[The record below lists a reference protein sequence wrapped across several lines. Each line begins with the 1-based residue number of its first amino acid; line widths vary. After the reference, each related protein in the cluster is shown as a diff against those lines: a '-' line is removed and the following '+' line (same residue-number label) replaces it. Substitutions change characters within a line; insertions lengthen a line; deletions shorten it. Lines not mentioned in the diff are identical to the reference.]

1 MFHLSK
7 ILKQPNW
14 IAPGVLLV
22 LLVGVISTLSRSG
35 NHSQDSAQVSVGQAE
50 AMHSPTIQMV
60 GYNEPV
66 DENPQLGPASQIPKA
81 AEPPKAVAEKLEKTI
96 RETIALWNASAG
108 EFESRLLDTMGGRM
122 TSRRRPDGRAEY
134 LLSISKDRGPS
145 LWIDA
150 GSNRVH
156 IEGRE
161 SAVRG
166 AAQLVHALD
175 APPSAEGVGVRCVS
189 VPPARKK
196 EIDSLVQAVRMDER
210 SRAATGVNPAP
221 GAPVRP
227 VAMQQGGNSDVES
240 PLGPPAPDSPRN
252 GLSPEPRTERSET
265 APVAEPGAEPSGEP
279 ALEPVGGGRL
289 VAPVQV
295 QVLEGMDALI
305 IRGRPE
311 DVKRVADLIRQIEE
325 YSKAI
330 TPATEVVLLKH
341 VDSTALGTLLDQL
354 YEEVLSAREGTVSI
368 TPLAAPNALL
378 LIGRPESV
386 EKIKALIQQLDQP
399 ISPTARF
406 QVFRL
411 KSVPAT
417 EAQENITSFFEE
429 DGASDDT
436 AMKPRV
442 QVVADFRSNSLIVRA
457 NPNDMA
463 EVAAI
468 IARIDSGDSDA
479 FNEVRIFK
487 LKNASA
493 ETLGPVLQDAITGQM
508 YGQRARTGPSAMTG
522 VARAEDYEKKS
533 TRLKLVTIDAKG
545 QAILNSGILTDAQV
559 TADPRTNGLIVTASA
574 DSMPLIAALIRE
586 LDSPPSIESQVKVFT
601 LVNGDATNMATMLQ
615 NIFGAAVAGDEL
627 AVRTGII
634 PEETSLVGLNFAVDI
649 RTNSIIV
656 TGSAGA
662 LTVVEAV
669 LARLDGSDPRE
680 RKTAVFRIKNI
691 QAADVA
697 TVINQYLT
705 TKRDIETANPDI
717 LSVFEQIE
725 REVIVVAEPASNSV
739 IISATPRY
747 FEDIMRLVD
756 EIDRRQPMIMIQVV
770 IAEVSLGNFS
780 EFGVELGLEDS
791 ILFNR
796 NLATGGLAIP
806 GTLFSNG
813 LNTGARG
820 VTSLGTGQVNTDL
833 SFGGLVLNASSES
846 VSVLVRALQ
855 SCSRMKVLSRPQIM
869 TLDNEPAQIVVGED
883 VPFITGTS
891 FSEFGQQNSVD
902 YREVGLIL
910 TVTPRVSAEGLV
922 VMEIVATNSKVGPI
936 DEGIPVSVAGGEVIR
951 SPRIQMISAQT
962 VVSSMNGQTVVMGGL
977 IIEDDRLVSRRVPWI
992 SSIPLVGNLFKYES
1006 RTKDRKELLIIMT
1019 PRIVEN
1025 AAEADRIAQ
1034 VEASRLHWC
1043 RSDVQRLHGG
1053 YGGDPFFACPTPDGG
1068 PHVIYPDET
1077 PTVEMMPEDLHVPA
1091 GAFQQGEVI
1100 TTPPGIP
1107 PAMQGTAPYFDQPR
1121 ADYPST
1127 EATEFDRRAPE
1138 MVPTPYQA
1146 APVMPERA
1154 AQEPALRPEPGAAV
1168 PYPVMPRLEE
1178 PAESG
1183 PPSPSPSLNDSGA
1196 FMAPGASGRGASP
1209 NSRIVFGRPLYRTT
1223 GTQGER

>member
-1 MFHLSK
+1 MLHFSK
-7 ILKQPNW
+7 MLKQPAW
-14 IAPGVLLV
+14 IALGVALV
-22 LLVGVISTLSRSG
+22 LIGGVISQLLRSSSSSNTPSEAVVHNNKDRSSRSG
-35 NHSQDSAQVSVGQAE
+35 IRTVS
-50 AMHSPTIQMV
+50 
-60 GYNEPV
+60 YNEPLERNGGSEVVSDSPEGVIYAKKGTV
-66 DENPQLGPASQIPKA
+66 DKTLRAAVTLWNCSA
-81 AEPPKAVAEKLEKTI
+81 AEFK
-96 RETIALWNASAG
+96 
-108 EFESRLLDTMGGRM
+108 SRLLQALGGKIQ
-122 TSRRRPDGRAEY
+122 SRTRPDGGSEY
-134 LLSISKDRGPS
+134 LIPLSTEHGSR
-145 LWIDA
+145 LWIEPN
-150 GSNRVH
+150 SNRVE
-156 IEGRE
+156 IEGPE

-166 AAQLVHALD
+166 TAQLVHALD
-175 APPSAEGVGVRCVS
+175 AVPSTEDIGVRCVS
-189 VPPARKK
+189 IPPTR
-196 EIDSLVQAVRMDER
+196 ETEVQSLIQAVLMDER
-210 SRAATGVNPAP
+210 SRATSATRAP
-221 GAPVRP
+221 RDLSAGP
-227 VAMQQGGNSDVES
+227 VALAMQGNENGVTPPSVGNSANEQPSASD
-240 PLGPPAPDSPRN
+240 
-252 GLSPEPRTERSET
+252 PEPPDPDE
-265 APVAEPGAEPSGEP
+265 GAEAEEGEEPSTEP

-330 TPATEVVLLKH
+330 TPAIEVAPLKF
-341 VDSTALGTLLDQL
+341 VDSTALGTLLNRL
-354 YEEVLSAREGTVSI
+354 YDEVLSAREGTVSI
-368 TPLAAPNALL
+368 TPMAAPNALL

-386 EKIKALIQQLDQP
+386 AKIKDLIEQLDQP
-399 ISPTARF
+399 VSPTARF

-411 KSVPAT
+411 KNVPAT
-417 EAQENITSFFEE
+417 EAQESITSFFEE
-429 DGASDDT
+429 DQASAET
-436 AMKPRV
+436 AMAPRV
-442 QVVADFRSNSLIVRA
+442 YVVADFRSNSLIVRA

-468 IARIDSGDSDA
+468 IARLDSGDSAA

-493 ETLGPVLQDAITGQM
+493 ETLAPVLQDAMTGQM
-508 YGQRARTGPSAMTG
+508 YGQRARTGPAAATG
-522 VARAEDYEKKS
+522 VARALDYERKS
-533 TRLKLVTIDAKG
+533 TRLRLVTIDAKG
-545 QAILNSGILTDAQV
+545 QAVLNSGILTDAQV

-574 DSMPLIAALIRE
+574 DSMPLIGALIRE

-601 LVNGDATNMATMLQ
+601 LINGDATNMAAMLQ

-627 AVRTGII
+627 AVRTGIV
-634 PEETSLVGLNFAVDI
+634 PDETSLVGLNFAVDV

-680 RKTAVFRIKNI
+680 RKTAVVRIKNI

-747 FEDIMRLVD
+747 FDDIMRLVD

-770 IAEVSLGNFS
+770 IAEVSLDNFS

-796 NLATGGLAIP
+796 SVATGGLAIP

-813 LNTGARG
+813 MNTGGRG
-820 VTSLGTGQVNTDL
+820 VTSFGTGQVNTDL

-936 DEGIPVSVAGGEVIR
+936 DQGIPVSVAGGEVIR

-977 IIEDDRLVSRRVPWI
+977 IVEDDRMVSRRVPWV

-1006 RTKDRKELLIIMT
+1006 KTKERKELLIIMT

-1034 VEASRLHWC
+1034 IEASRLHWC

-1053 YGGDPFFACPTPDGG
+1053 YGGDPFFACPAPDGG

-1077 PTVEMMPEDLHVPA
+1077 PTVEMMPEGLHAPSEEYHRSEIIA
-1091 GAFQQGEVI
+1091 
-1100 TTPPGIP
+1100 TPPGMP
-1107 PAMQGTAPYFDQPR
+1107 MSRETSPHYHDQFS
-1121 ADYPST
+1121 ADYPAT
-1127 EATEFDRRAPE
+1127 EAAPF
-1138 MVPTPYQA
+1138 
-1146 APVMPERA
+1146 ERA
-1154 AQEPALRPEPGAAV
+1154 TTDAHPVPRESPATARPSGRDPGFRPEPATV
-1168 PYPVMPRLEE
+1168 PPYPEMPKLEE
-1178 PAESG
+1178 PTG
-1183 PPSPSPSLNDSGA
+1183 PGLPRPAAPRHD
-1196 FMAPGASGRGASP
+1196 PGAAAPNAPFRGAAAAPRPAFGQSP
-1209 NSRIVFGRPLYRTT
+1209 YRTT
-1223 GTQGER
+1223 ENRGDR